1 MIYELRTY
9 FAAEGKLEALH
20 DRFRDVT
27 LAVFAKH
34 DMQVIGF
41 WTPSTPAEGTG
52 DLIYILA
59 FESEE
64 AMHKAWSAFREDPDW
79 VNGRA
84 ASEVD
89 GKLVTRVDSVLM
101 EPTDYSPL
109 Q

>member
-20 DRFRDVT
+20 ARFRDVT
-27 LAVFAKH
+27 LGVFAKY
-34 DMQVIGF
+34 DMQVVGF
-41 WTPSTPAEGTG
+41 WTPENPTDETG

-59 FESEE
+59 FESKE
-64 AMHKAWSAFREDPDW
+64 AMQAAWAAFRDDPDW
-79 VNGRA
+79 VHGRE
-84 ASEVD
+84 ASEVN

-101 EPTDYSPL
+101 VPTDYSPL